1 MKKQNKKKSQLQID
15 SPDSQEEINKDYVEV
30 QRKKKNKRKTEMIEE
45 NGESGQQEILD
56 IHHGDKFVREHVRP
70 AFLKRW
76 DGESNTLELT

>member
-45 NGESGQQEILD
+45 NGESG
-56 IHHGDKFVREHVRP
+56 
-70 AFLKRW
+70 
-76 DGESNTLELT
+76 